1 MKALDTHSGT
11 VLAVNCSGA
20 HTFSKPSLNKI
31 RLLAGLGVEGD
42 AHMGATVQHRS
53 HVARDPGQPN
63 LRQVHLIHAAL
74 FEELAQQGFRVMPGQ
89 LGENI
94 TTQGIDVLGLPVGT
108 KLFIG
113 ESAVVEVT
121 GLRNPC
127 GQIDA
132 FQSGLLE
139 RVVVRDQDGRV
150 IRKTDIMGIVLTG
163 GEVRPGDVIHLM
175 RPKKPHV
182 SLQPV

>member
-1 MKALDTHSGT
+1 MKAMSTQSGT
-11 VLAVNCSGA
+11 VLAVNCSGT
-20 HTFSKPSLNKI
+20 HRFSKPSRDKI

-53 HVARDPGQPN
+53 HVARNPDQPN

-74 FEELAQQGFRVMPGQ
+74 FEELAEWGFQVLPGQ

-94 TTQGIDVLGLPVGT
+94 TTEGIDVLGLPVGT
-108 KLFIG
+108 KLQIG

-127 GQIDA
+127 GQIDR
-132 FQSGLLE
+132 FQPGLLAS
-139 RVVVRDQDGRV
+139 VVDRDQDGRT
-150 IRKTDIMGIVLTG
+150 IRKTGIMGIVVTG
-163 GEVRPGDVIHLM
+163 GEVRPGDRIYLIL
-175 RPKKPHV
+175 PEKPYQP
-182 SLQPV
+182 LQPV